1 MLKHAFGKVK
11 IYVKV
16 TSINTGE
23 INENNNFLYVILTK
37 KLAYSYTFN
46 DKNVYHFLNLAKT
59 WNLLLLKYY
68 LERLFH
74 YLFNL

>member
-46 DKNVYHFLNLAKT
+46 DKTFVLFFKLSKDMEFIIIKI
-59 WNLLLLKYY
+59 LL
-68 LERLFH
+68 RAFIPLFI
-74 YLFNL
+74 